1 MLLLQPAY
9 ILTHAGPRQVVENQH
24 RASEGQQAIRQV
36 GPDETRAAGNQ
47 CGRAAAGGCHA
58 TNPWRRNSA
67 VAASERSSSTR
78 PSSHWANCVRPSSSG
93 TLGTYPRTRRAFEMS
108 AKQLRMSPERY

>member
-9 ILTHAGPRQVVENQH
+9 VLTHAGARQVVENQH
-24 RASEGQQAIRQV
+24 RAPEGQQAIRQV
-36 GPDETRAAGNQ
+36 GPDETRASGNQ
-47 CGRAAAGGCHA
+47 GGRAAAGGCHA

-78 PSSHWANCVRPSSSG
+78 PSSHWASCVRPSSNC
-93 TLGTYPRTRRAFEMS
+93 TLGWYPRMRRALEIS
-108 AKQLRMSPERY
+108 AKQLRMSPER